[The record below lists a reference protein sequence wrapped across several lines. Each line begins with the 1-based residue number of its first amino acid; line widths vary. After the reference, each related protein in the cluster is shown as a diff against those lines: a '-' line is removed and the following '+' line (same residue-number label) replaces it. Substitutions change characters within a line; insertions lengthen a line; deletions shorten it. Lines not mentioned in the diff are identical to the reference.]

1 MKRSKV
7 LTVIISLIIFQ
18 NTFSQ
23 SDYRKGFVITT
34 NKDTIKGLI
43 DFRDGYINNQLCR
56 FKKEGNLE
64 ITNYSPEQ
72 ISAYGFIDDRFYESK
87 IDPDSTSIDKHVFFE
102 VLVKG
107 KASLYRLNGGLYIDK
122 DDSKTYKLSNES
134 VGEIEENNKTYIKK
148 SNRYIGVLKLLL
160 SDCFKIKHKIDNL
173 GLTERALTKIVEKY
187 NSCVGQSSIT
197 YKETVNW
204 ARFHYG
210 LVFGMNSSVINFEKE
225 FQIGDHLSS
234 GFDRVNSIMP
244 GVSMEVLF
252 PRFSERVSFHL
263 DVFYLT
269 AKYVAFN
276 TIETTTPTSFAND
289 VTIELEQ
296 LKIPFGIRYTFP
308 ERSFTPFFN
317 LGVSYT
323 YHLNESS
330 TWIQEVERDKIV
342 NTFIYSRALE
352 LQGSQT
358 GLWIGIGLKKTI
370 VNKLQGF
377 VEIRYEQTSN
387 FALNTQ
393 GAIFNH
399 DIKNTQLLIGISF

>member
-1 MKRSKV
+1 MKKSKI
-7 LTVIISLIIFQ
+7 LTLIIAFIFFQ
-18 NTFSQ
+18 NLFSQ
-23 SDYRKGFVITT
+23 SDYREGFIITT
-34 NKDTIKGLI
+34 TQDTIKGLI
-43 DFRDGYINNQLCR
+43 DFRDGYKNNESCM
-56 FKKEGNLE
+56 FKKEE
-64 ITNYSPEQ
+64 KEDFIIYSPEQ

-87 IDPDSTSIDKHVFFE
+87 IEPDSTNINKPQFFE

-107 KASLYRLNGGLYIDK
+107 KASLYRLRGGLYINK
-122 DDSKTYKLSNES
+122 DNGKIYKLSNES
-134 VGEIEENNKTYIKK
+134 VGEIKENGKVYDKK
-148 SNRYIGVLKLLL
+148 SNRYIGILKLLL
-160 SDCFKIKHKIDNL
+160 SDCSDIKLKFDNL
-173 GLTERALTKIVEKY
+173 SLTERALTKIVGKY
-187 NSCVGQSSIT
+187 NNCLGQSGIT
-197 YKETVNW
+197 YKKSVNW
-204 ARFHYG
+204 VSFHYG
-210 LVFGMNSSVINFEKE
+210 LIFGLNSSVINFEKE

-323 YHLNESS
+323 YHLKESS
-330 TWIQEVERDKIV
+330 SWIQQVERDNIV